1 MEGNITKYNSKKYE
15 MNERGAALIIAI
27 LISAVIFIMVM
38 GVLYFTEQST
48 VMSGS
53 VKRYAT
59 AEGAA
64 DGAIELV
71 KDTINL
77 TMLGE
82 PVTSKLVANCT
93 TNGVINQN
101 APCTG
106 TITLPGTMGNY
117 TATVTFERLYQK
129 DLPGGRLEFA
139 RSAGVPSSA
148 VFYRITTIV
157 TGPDNTRAE
166 NSALYRYTG

>member
-1 MEGNITKYNSKKYE
+1 MEGNIIKYNSKEYE
-15 MNERGAALIIAI
+15 MNERGAALIIAL
-27 LISAVIFIMVM
+27 LISAVIFVLVI
-38 GVLYFTEQST
+38 GVLYFIEQSSI
-48 VMSGS
+48 MSGA

-64 DGAIELV
+64 DGAIEVV
-71 KDTINL
+71 KDTINM

-82 PVTSKLVANCT
+82 PVTNKLSASCI
-93 TNGVINQN
+93 TNGVLNQN

-106 TITLPGTMGNY
+106 TITLPGAVGNY
-117 TATVTFERLYQK
+117 TATVTFEKLYTK

-139 RSAGVPSSA
+139 RSAGVPSTA

-166 NSALYRYTG
+166 SSALYRYTG